1 MANNIPLKGSI
12 YFYKNDGVNA
22 QRKEKE
28 EEVVYRSYLFY
39 YTKSVT
45 LNRWRLKPM
54 KTVIKTVIEENDPP
68 SSYIKRV
75 SNSDAKVLVKT
86 SEWDYASK
94 ELWKEKV
101 RDVSKK
107 DKEEKPKKKKGKKG
121 KE

>member
-1 MANNIPLKGSI
+1 M
-12 YFYKNDGVNA
+12 
-22 QRKEKE
+22 
-28 EEVVYRSYLFY
+28 VYRHSFFY
-39 YTKSVT
+39 YIKSIT
-45 LNRWRLKPM
+45 LNRWRPTPM
-54 KTVIKTVIEENDPP
+54 KTVIKKVVEKNDHP

-75 SNSDAKVLVKT
+75 SDDEAITLVKT

-101 RDVSKK
+101 RDVNKK

>member
-1 MANNIPLKGSI
+1 
-12 YFYKNDGVNA
+12 
-22 QRKEKE
+22 
-28 EEVVYRSYLFY
+28 
-39 YTKSVT
+39 
-45 LNRWRLKPM
+45 M
-54 KTVIKTVIEENDPP
+54 KTVIKMVIEENDSP

-75 SNSDAKVLVKT
+75 SDDEAITLVKT

-107 DKEEKPKKKKGKKG
+107 DKEDKPKKKKGKKG